1 MSARELRR
9 YIDALLRGRRPKD
22 FRPDADEAAQL
33 RVAIELRAAGRE
45 SDTPRAEFVEDLQRR
60 LAAELDPTAEE
71 QVSVRSLGT
80 RRQVIAGTSIAAAA
94 AAAGVV
100 VDRTLNRGTD
110 TENPPIAS
118 TLDPVQGTWLAVA
131 SSSDVTE
138 GMTRPFDVGT
148 VTGFIRRVQGA
159 IVAVS
164 GVCTHQGCR
173 LWFDNADDRLR
184 CPCHSTSFAVTGQVL
199 THQLPIAPAPLPH
212 LRIRENAGVIE
223 VFAPAKP
230 A

>member
-9 YIDALLRGRRPKD
+9 YIDALLRGRKPKD
-22 FRPDADEAAQL
+22 FRPDPDEAAQL
-33 RVAIELRAAGRE
+33 RVAIELRAAE
-45 SDTPRAEFVEDLQRR
+45 HENETPRAEFVEELRQR
-60 LAAELDPTAEE
+60 LAAELDSPADQ
-71 QVSVRSLGT
+71 QVSPIGT

-100 VDRTLNRGTD
+100 VDRALTRGPG
-110 TENPPIAS
+110 NPPVAS

-131 SSSDVTE
+131 SSSDVAE

-159 IVAVS
+159 IAAVS

-184 CPCHSTSFAVTGQVL
+184 CPCHSTSFTVTGQVL
-199 THQLPIAPAPLPH
+199 THQLPIAPAPLPQ
-212 LRIRENAGVIE
+212 LRVRENAGVIE
-223 VFAPAKP
+223 VFAPTKP

>member
-9 YIDALLRGRRPKD
+9 YIDGLLHGRRPKA
-22 FRPDADEAAQL
+22 FRPDADEAEQL
-33 RVAIELRAAGRE
+33 RVVLELLAARRE
-45 SDTPRAEFVEDLQRR
+45 DDTPRPEFVDDLRRR
-60 LAAELDPTAEE
+60 LAAELDPPTDDKA
-71 QVSVRSLGT
+71 SVRAIGS

-100 VDRTLNRGTD
+100 VDRALTRG
-110 TENPPIAS
+110 TENPPTAS
-118 TLDPVQGTWLAVA
+118 TLNPVHGTWLAIA
-131 SSSDVTE
+131 SSSDITE

-148 VTGFIRRVQGA
+148 VTGFIRRVDGA
-159 IVAVS
+159 IIAVS

-184 CPCHSTSFAVTGQVL
+184 CPCHSTSFTVTGKVL
-199 THQLPIAPAPLPH
+199 THQLPIAPPPLPQ
-212 LRIRENAGVIE
+212 LQVRENAGVVE